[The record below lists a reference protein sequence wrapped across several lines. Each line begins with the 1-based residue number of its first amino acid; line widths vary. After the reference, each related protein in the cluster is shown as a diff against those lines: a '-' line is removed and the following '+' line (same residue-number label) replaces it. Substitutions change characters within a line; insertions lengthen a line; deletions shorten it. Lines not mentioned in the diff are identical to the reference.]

1 MVRKVIIMGAAGRD
15 FHNYNVRFRDN
26 PNYTVVAF
34 TAAQIPYIESRVYP
48 ASLAGRVAYPD
59 GIPIFSEDKLT
70 ELITEYQVDE
80 VFFSY
85 SDVSYE
91 NIMHV
96 ASKIIAAGA
105 SFVLRGLGDTQLKS
119 KKPVICIVATRT
131 GAGKSTIARMVVDGA
146 RRANLKAVIVR
157 HPMPYG
163 DLETQAVQHFKSI
176 EDFKKHMITIEEEE
190 EYADHIEQ
198 GTDVL
203 SGVDY
208 QKILELAESMADVI
222 IWDGGNNDFHSTSQI
237 IQLPSPIRLGRATKS
252 DITQAK

>member
-1 MVRKVIIMGAAGRD
+1 MV
-15 FHNYNVRFRDN
+15 YL
-26 PNYTVVAF
+26 
-34 TAAQIPYIESRVYP
+34 
-48 ASLAGRVAYPD
+48 SLASISSA
-59 GIPIFSEDKLT
+59 
-70 ELITEYQVDE
+70 ELIPEHQVDE

-91 NIMHV
+91 NIMHA
-96 ASKIIAAGA
+96 ASKVIAAGA
-105 SFVLRGLGDTQLKS
+105 SFVLLGLRRTSAEIKKASHIHLGNPDRGGEEVPLQEWWCRGS
-119 KKPVICIVATRT
+119 
-131 GAGKSTIARMVVDGA
+131 

-163 DLETQAVQHFKSI
+163 DLEAQTVQHFKSI
-176 EDFKKHMITIEEEE
+176 EDFKKHKITIEEEE

-222 IWDGGNNDFHSTSQI
+222 IWDGGNNDFSFYVSDYTITVTDPLQGGRRSQI
-237 IQLPSPIRLGRATKS
+237 SPKRSKRKNC
-252 DITQAK
+252 